1 MIYYNESSKI
11 ITLNTKNTTYA
22 MQISHEKYVLHLYYG
37 KKTEDIKP
45 HKEKVVSFCPY
56 DPNIGMKFSLD
67 TVPTELSFF
76 GSGDLR
82 DTGIKIKNQNGDSVT
97 RFLYKSFRI
106 FDGRINFENM
116 PYSRGGDKTL
126 EITYFDEVSNCVLKS
141 YYTVFYDTDTITR
154 YAIFENNSVNSLLIE
169 EAMACQ
175 LDFAKGNFEWTCL
188 GGKYCWER
196 NVLTHKLHFGKQS
209 VYSER
214 GHTSAHANNFVILQK
229 PKTTEDSGECYAVE
243 FVYSGDFEI
252 QAELLYDKRVR
263 LMVGLNRHTIS
274 WNLGAGESFTTP
286 ETILTYSARGRNG
299 ISQNMHDHLRN
310 TIINPK
316 FVYKKRPVVINTWE
330 AVHFDINE
338 DLLLEFADKAVE
350 LGIDTLV
357 VDDGWFGGRNNDKSS
372 LGDWYV
378 NTEKFKNGL
387 VSFSNKVHEK
397 GINLG
402 IWIEPEMI
410 NPDSDLYRSHPEWA
424 IQCKD
429 REGCLSRNQ
438 LLLDMTNNDAIDHV
452 VGMIKE
458 ALKGVKLEYIKWDF
472 NRSISEAGSLTLS
485 KEKQC
490 EVKHRFVLGTYRM
503 HKLLT
508 EAFPDVLFEGCSG
521 GGGRFD
527 AGILFYCPQIWTS
540 DNTDAIDRLK
550 NQKGTSY
557 AYPLSANSAHVTHSC
572 INKYEDKKNVDLDLR
587 FKIAMG
593 GVLGYEFNITKFNE
607 SQSQIVKKQ
616 IEEYQKV
623 SDLVLR
629 GDLFRLEGLLKHEFG
644 FYVLSKDKK
653 EFYFEYFNLRANFK
667 EREFILKLGDKT
679 ITLKVEAK
687 DGKFVKY
694 KKELFYFFKVGQV

>member
-1 MIYYNESSKI
+1 MISYNEQTKI
-11 ITLNTKNTTYA
+11 IYINTKNTTYA
-22 MQISHEKYVLHLYYG
+22 MQISHGKYVLHLYYG
-37 KKTEDIKP
+37 KRTDSLKP
-45 HKEKVVSFCPY
+45 YKERVVSFCPY
-56 DPNIGMKFSLD
+56 DPNIGVKFSLD

-97 RFLYKSFRI
+97 RFLFKSFRV
-106 FDGRINFENM
+106 FDGRIEFDNM

-126 EITYFDEVSNCVLKS
+126 EITYFDGVSGCELRS

-154 YAIFENNSVNSLLIE
+154 YVTFENKSRHSLLIE

-175 LDFAKGNFEWTCL
+175 IDFERANFEWTSL

-196 NVLTHKLHFGKQS
+196 NPLTHKLHFGKQS

-214 GHTSAHANNFVILQK
+214 GHTSAHANNFIMLQK
-229 PKTTEDSGECYAVE
+229 PKTTENKGECYAVE
-243 FVYSGDFEI
+243 LVYSGDFEI
-252 QAELLYDKRVR
+252 QAELLYDKRAR

-274 WNLGAGESFTTP
+274 WNLGRGESFTTP
-286 ETILTYSARGRNG
+286 EAIMTYSDKGRNG

-310 TIINPK
+310 TVINPK
-316 FVYKKRPVVINTWE
+316 FANKKRPVVINTWE
-330 AVHFDINE
+330 AVYFNINE
-338 DLLLEFADKAVE
+338 DLLLEFADKAAE

-357 VDDGWFGGRNNDKSS
+357 VDDGWFGRRNNDKSS
-372 LGDWYV
+372 LGDWFV

-387 VSFSNKVHEK
+387 KSFSEKVHAR

-410 NPDSDLYRSHPEWA
+410 NPDSDLYRAHPEWA

-438 LLLDMTNNDAIDHV
+438 LLLDMTNNEAIDAV
-452 VGMIKE
+452 VGMIVK
-458 ALKGVKLEYIKWDF
+458 ALEGVQIEYIKWDF
-472 NRSISEAGSLTLS
+472 NRSISEAGSLTLP
-485 KEKQC
+485 KRKQC

-521 GGGRFD
+521 GGGRLD
-527 AGILFYCPQIWTS
+527 AGIMFYCPQIWTS

-550 NQKGTSY
+550 NQRGTSY
-557 AYPLSANSAHVTHSC
+557 AYPLSTNSAHVTHSC

-593 GVLGYEFNITKFNE
+593 GVLGYEFNITKFTKE
-607 SQSQIVKKQ
+607 QSDVVKQQIKDYEAVR
-616 IEEYQKV
+616 E
-623 SDLVLR
+623 LVLK
-629 GDLFRLEGLLKHEFG
+629 GDLYRLDCKLNREFG
-644 FYVLSKDKK
+644 FYVLSKDRS
-653 EFYFEYFNLRANFK
+653 EYYFEYFCLGEGFR
-667 EREFILKLGDKT
+667 ERTFEIDAGNKKIK
-679 ITLKVEAK
+679 ITVNRENAKKVS
-687 DGKFVKY
+687 Y
-694 KKELFYFFKVGQV
+694 KKTLHYFFKVDKV